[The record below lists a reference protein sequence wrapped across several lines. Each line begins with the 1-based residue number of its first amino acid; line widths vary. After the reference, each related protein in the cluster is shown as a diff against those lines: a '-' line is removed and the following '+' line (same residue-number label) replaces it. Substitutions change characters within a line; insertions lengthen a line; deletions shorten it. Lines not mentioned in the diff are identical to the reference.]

1 MSTHR
6 FHAPYVVTQDAED
19 RVLAPGVVEIADGWI
34 TRVEAANAAP
44 APDEPGPGLQIHHL
58 DGVLLPGFVNT
69 HAHTPMTLLRG
80 AGEGLPVDRWL
91 TEVMWPREARLT
103 AEDVAWGMRLGA
115 TQLLRGG
122 ITTSVE
128 MYFHPE
134 ALARAGREVGLRTV
148 VTPPVLVAPGL
159 EHHGSWQQQLERA
172 LELADLF
179 RDDPLVDVGLGPH
192 SAYAVPTEPLVA
204 TIDAAVAHGLLLHVH
219 VAEGEHEGDV
229 ITAEHG
235 LSVPRYLERLGAL
248 GTQLLAAHGV
258 WLTDDDIALLAAHQ
272 TGVAH
277 CPASNAKH
285 ASGLAPVRAL
295 RAAGVPVGIATDGPA
310 SHDRLD
316 PFEEARTAIRLARL
330 RERDAGALGP
340 REALR
345 MLTCEAAAAL
355 GRDDL
360 GALEAGR
367 RADLIHLELGP
378 DLGPV
383 LDPTQL
389 VTHVVFS
396 GSPAAVR
403 DVWVGGQP
411 AVVDHRPLAV
421 DLTGASAEVTA
432 RARRVARR

>member
-1 MSTHR
+1 MSIQR
-6 FHAPYVVTQDAED
+6 FHAPYVVTQDAD
-19 RVLAPGVVEIADGWI
+19 GRVLAPGMVEVTDGWI
-34 TRVEAANAAP
+34 TWVGEPDQAP
-44 APDEPGPGLQIHHL
+44 PPDEHGPAVSVRHL
-58 DGVLLPGFVNT
+58 DGVLLPGLVNT
-69 HAHTPMTLLRG
+69 HAHSPMTLLRG

-115 TQLLRGG
+115 AQLLRGG
-122 ITTSVE
+122 ITTTVE

-159 EHHGSWQQQLERA
+159 EHHGSWQQQLEHA
-172 LELADLF
+172 LELAEVF

-219 VAEGEHEGDV
+219 VAEGEHEGDA

-235 LSVPRYLERLGAL
+235 VSVPRYLERLGAL
-248 GTQLLAAHGV
+248 GTRLLAAHGV
-258 WLTDDDIALLAAHQ
+258 WLTDDDIALLADHRA
-272 TGVAH
+272 GVAH

-316 PFEEARTAIRLARL
+316 AFEEARTAIRLARL
-330 RERDAGALGP
+330 REGDAGALGP
-340 REALR
+340 HEALR
-345 MLTCEAAAAL
+345 MLTREAADAL

-360 GALEAGR
+360 GALQAGR
-367 RADLIHLELGP
+367 RADLVHLGLRPDIGP
-378 DLGPV
+378 LLTARDL
-383 LDPTQL
+383 PTHL
-389 VTHVVFS
+389 VWS

-403 DVWVGGQP
+403 DVWVGGR
-411 AVVDHRPLAV
+411 AVVADHRLVGV
-421 DLTGASAEVTA
+421 DLDLAYDQVVRRAG
-432 RARRVARR
+432 RLARR